1 MTFIS
6 YRPDDISARLVK
18 DTDPGGMR
26 WRRRRRRWSSA
37 MSRRCSVQGQGGRPI
52 VPSSQRPNTK
62 PCYNSHIIPCNMPTK
77 PYHAIL
83 IKNYSLERQTKLS
96 WRFRLY
102 HHTKS
107 GSTCDPY
114 KLFLGKLVT
123 RHVRACNTCPYHTS
137 RPTKNHYNEKIIPQ
151 YKPTPYQG
159 MCLIRKNNMLCR
171 PNGRRSNET
180 DFAQIHFLITFR
192 L

>member
-1 MTFIS
+1 
-6 YRPDDISARLVK
+6 
-18 DTDPGGMR
+18 
-26 WRRRRRRWSSA
+26 
-37 MSRRCSVQGQGGRPI
+37 
-52 VPSSQRPNTK
+52 
-62 PCYNSHIIPCNMPTK
+62 MPTK

-83 IKNYSLERQTKLS
+83 IKNYSLEHQTKLS

-114 KLFLGKLVT
+114 KFFLGKLVT

-171 PNGRRSNET
+171 PPLQRDGFRANPFLNNLPALILLEPKQEK
-180 DFAQIHFLITFR
+180 AQTVLKAR
-192 L
+192 CLLC

>member
-1 MTFIS
+1 
-6 YRPDDISARLVK
+6 
-18 DTDPGGMR
+18 
-26 WRRRRRRWSSA
+26 
-37 MSRRCSVQGQGGRPI
+37 
-52 VPSSQRPNTK
+52 
-62 PCYNSHIIPCNMPTK
+62 MPTK

-192 L
+192 LWSCWNQNKRRRKQFWRPVAFYIEKCVLIFVECSSTFTMPPYVYTCMVLIDKNR